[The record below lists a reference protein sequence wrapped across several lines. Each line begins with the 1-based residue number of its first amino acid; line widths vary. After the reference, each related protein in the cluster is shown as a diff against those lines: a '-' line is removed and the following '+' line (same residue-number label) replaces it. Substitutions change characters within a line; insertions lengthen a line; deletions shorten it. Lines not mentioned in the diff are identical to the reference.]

1 MFVDLSYPASP
12 PTAGPKSSP
21 APASRHFSHYESVLA
36 LYDSFVSDVEL
47 QAEKCGYDKFL
58 NEALTLSPPKGVKFP
73 SVPNPKREGC
83 VVEDEIACAPIP
95 GGCSAG

>member
-1 MFVDLSYPASP
+1 MLDEQDTFNVNLSAHRR
-12 PTAGPKSSP
+12 T
-21 APASRHFSHYESVLA
+21 EVSVEVHSW
-36 LYDSFVSDVEL
+36 SFVSDVEL

-83 VVEDEIACAPIP
+83 VVEDEIACAVYRIYRKLFMFRRLTILR
-95 GGCSAG
+95 S